1 LSGIQLH
8 LMRHGAP
15 VQTGLMLGHA
25 DMPIS
30 EAGCSACFERGRRL
44 HVAAIV
50 SSDLKR
56 ARRPADLIAAW
67 QDVPL
72 HYDSRWRELDF
83 GQWDGAA
90 PADLPQ
96 AELAAFWDDPDRS
109 APPGGETWAGLCDRV
124 SAALAEI
131 DRSTLVVA
139 HAGSIRAALSRLLGW
154 DYRQSWSLA
163 LPYTALVSLTVWPA
177 SKRTAQITG
186 LIA

>member
-1 LSGIQLH
+1 MSGIRFH

-15 VQTGLMLGHA
+15 MQTGLMLGHT
-25 DMPIS
+25 DMPVS
-30 EAGCSACFERGRRL
+30 EAGCSTCFERGRNL
-44 HVAAIV
+44 EVAAV
-50 SSDLKR
+50 VCSDLQR

-67 QDVPL
+67 QDIPRRC
-72 HYDSRWRELDF
+72 DSRWRELDF

-90 PADLPQ
+90 PADLPS
-96 AELAAFWDDPDRS
+96 ADLAAFWDDPDRY
-109 APPGGETWAGLCDRV
+109 APPGGETWTELCDRV

-154 DYRQSWSLA
+154 DYRQSWSFA
-163 LPYTALVSLTVWPA
+163 LPYAALVSLTVWPS